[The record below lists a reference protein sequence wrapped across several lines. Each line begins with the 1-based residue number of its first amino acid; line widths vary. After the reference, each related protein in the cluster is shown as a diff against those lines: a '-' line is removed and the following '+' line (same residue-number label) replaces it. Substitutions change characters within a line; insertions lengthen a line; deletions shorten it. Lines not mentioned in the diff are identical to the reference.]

1 MRACPLAVILLFAL
15 DRSLCC
21 HRYIAPIISYPHA
34 HIQVRPLVDSPAGRK
49 AVDILPCI
57 VDRPRKGAD
66 FDVVI
71 RVKELAE
78 RGYDTQQI
86 ARTLNSDMN
95 LVALKADI
103 EDCLKGSHRYHFLQ
117 IYHLIDTHSVDLR
130 GVVGD

>member
-15 DRSLCC
+15 DSSLRC

-57 VDRPRKGAD
+57 VDRQRKGAD

-86 ARTLNSDMN
+86 ARTLNSDIN
-95 LVALKADI
+95 LVALKADS

-117 IYHLIDTHSVDLR
+117 TYHLIDTHSVDLR